1 MIFRGP
7 SMLLHGGLR
16 NCPISM
22 IINRMLSLMIILISC
37 RVLMIIQVMILLI
50 HIVKR
55 FVMPLVL
62 LVDFLLQLLQLSQVF
77 RFFVKKLDDIPN

>member
-1 MIFRGP
+1 
-7 SMLLHGGLR
+7 MLLHSGLR

-37 RVLMIIQVMILLI
+37 HVLMIIQVMILLI